1 MATTQRPVTA
11 TMPPSGGLIRRAVG
25 NHPVLIASSLL
36 IGITWLA
43 QLVTLL
49 AGWPTAI
56 ALGVELAAFVA
67 VPLGLSAALGGK
79 PKLKQLLAGFL
90 KVRIGFGRWLLVLL
104 AMPLLTILV
113 AVVTGTYVSPADGWG
128 GMAMAYVVGGLL
140 LSGVTGNM
148 AEEAAWSGFVQSR
161 LMSRHGVLVGSLLT
175 AIPFSLIHLPLA
187 FDERG
192 LFATPWTDVALTWT
206 VLIALAP
213 ALRLLIGC
221 VLIDTS
227 GSLLAVG
234 FLHAAFNASG
244 GLSVL
249 GGGWWQNV
257 VALVILSL
265 LILAHRLLRRS
276 PKLTTAKSSTQSAG
290 LNQLVVDGI
299 ARSSAGQ
306 GVGANTGDG
315 HP

>member
-1 MATTQRPVTA
+1 MTATPRPVITTA
-11 TMPPSGGLIRRAVG
+11 PPSAGPLRRTLG
-25 NHPVLIASSLL
+25 HHPVLVASSLL

-43 QLVTLL
+43 QLITLL

-56 ALGVELAAFVA
+56 ALVVELAAFVA
-67 VPLGLSAALGGK
+67 VPLGLSAVLGGK
-79 PKLKQLLAGFL
+79 PKLKHLLAGFL
-90 KVRIGFGRWLLVLL
+90 KVRIGFGRWLLILL
-104 AMPLLTILV
+104 AMPLLTISV
-113 AVVTGTYVSPADGWG
+113 AVVTGSYVAPPDGWG
-128 GMAMAYVVGGLL
+128 ALATAYVVGGLL

-161 LMSRHGVLVGSLLT
+161 LMSRHGLVVGSLLT

-187 FDERG
+187 FDEHG
-192 LFATPWTDVALTWT
+192 LFATPWTDVAITWM
-206 VLIALAP
+206 VLIAVAP

-221 VLIDTS
+221 VLTDTS

-257 VALVILSL
+257 VALVILTVL
-265 LILAHRLLRRS
+265 VFAHHLFRRS
-276 PKLTTAKSSTQSAG
+276 VRGGRIT
-290 LNQLVVDGI
+290 
-299 ARSSAGQ
+299 RRR
-306 GVGANTGDG
+306 
-315 HP
+315 

>member
-1 MATTQRPVTA
+1 MTTTPPPVTP
-11 TMPPSGGLIRRAVG
+11 TPHPSAGSLRRAVG

-43 QLVTLL
+43 QLVILL

-67 VPLGLSAALGGK
+67 VPLALSAAMGGK

-90 KVRIGFGRWLLVLL
+90 KVRIGFGRWLLIVL
-104 AMPLLTILV
+104 AMPLLTISV
-113 AVVTGTYVSPADGWG
+113 ALVTGTYVSPADGWG
-128 GMAMAYVVGGLL
+128 AMAVSYVVGGLL

-161 LMSRHGVLVGSLLT
+161 LMSRHGVIVGSLLT

-192 LFATPWTDVALTWT
+192 LFATPWADVALTWT

-213 ALRLLIGC
+213 VLRLLIGC
-221 VLIDTS
+221 VLVDTS

-257 VALVILSL
+257 VALVILTL
-265 LILAHRLLRRS
+265 LVLAHRVLRRS
-276 PKLTTAKSSTQSAG
+276 PTLTAAKSSTSISA
-290 LNQLVVDGI
+290 QPV
-299 ARSSAGQ
+299 RR
-306 GVGANTGDG
+306 
-315 HP
+315 